1 MKVLENKVLFR
12 DKSKNLIL
20 IGTLL
25 MISLF
30 EYMLIILFNNLSN
43 NSYSESIT
51 LTKYVVVITLFLFVF
66 LAVYLNMFIIE
77 DSHFQLAV
85 LMVNG
90 RSSFSMTKQVM
101 KYYLSLLFIITCL
114 GSFMG
119 YFIIDFILNRKI
131 GNLIYIN
138 SEDFYQSIYLILL
151 FFIIK
156 AVYIFI
162 LNIGKFRDIRF
173 KLINYLNNISRKENK
188 VGYFSSFIVEK
199 ETKRFPY
206 IKMFILI
213 LLLMVFFGAF
223 HSICINQIN
232 HLDFFIAIIGILISF
247 VCITKL
253 IIPMLFDILHKYLLK
268 SKRGIIAYNDF
279 ISLYQNLFLLII
291 TVLVFIPIYFYLIFI
306 SENKQ
311 NMIYLFC
318 YMITVVSLLMCCY
331 FKYYVYFSGKK
342 KQIMTLNSIG
352 YTFKDIH
359 KIQLREL
366 SFLLIILSFLP
377 VTLFIIMFLKSNREF
392 MNLIPLFIYVLSLVL
407 LYMFDRVL
415 IKNKMK
421 EVIENEQQFNR
432 SE

>member
-20 IGTLL
+20 IGVLL

-51 LTKYVVVITLFLFVF
+51 LTKYVVVITLFLFIF

-119 YFIIDFILNRKI
+119 YFIIDLILNRKI

-138 SEDFYQSIYLILL
+138 SEDFYQSIYLVFL

-188 VGYFSSFIVEK
+188 VGYFSSFIVER

-206 IKMFILI
+206 IKMFVLV

-223 HSICINQIN
+223 HSIWINQIN
-232 HLDFFIAIIGILISF
+232 YLDFFIAIIGILISF
-247 VCITKL
+247 IFITKL
-253 IIPMLFDILHKYLLK
+253 LIPMLFDIFHKYLLK

-279 ISLYQNLFLLII
+279 ISLYQNLFSLII
-291 TVLVFIPIYFYLIFI
+291 MFLVFIPIFFYLIFI

-318 YMITVVSLLMCCY
+318 YMITVISLLMCCY
-331 FKYYVYFSGKK
+331 FKYR
-342 KQIMTLNSIG
+342 
-352 YTFKDIH
+352 
-359 KIQLREL
+359 KIQRY
-366 SFLLIILSFLP
+366 SF
-377 VTLFIIMFLKSNREF
+377 
-392 MNLIPLFIYVLSLVL
+392 
-407 LYMFDRVL
+407 
-415 IKNKMK
+415 
-421 EVIENEQQFNR
+421 
-432 SE
+432 